1 MYNDLKGPAH
11 SAQKKYFEASLS
23 TKHIFLFGTEKN
35 ACSMPEMGGG
45 GEGGGIEIWV
55 KIDILVKFIFLSR
68 FTILSKQYF

>member
-1 MYNDLKGPAH
+1 MYNDLKGTAH

-45 GEGGGIEIWV
+45 GALHFRDAGVGCPECGEV
-55 KIDILVKFIFLSR
+55 C
-68 FTILSKQYF
+68 